1 MLNLFARARRFGAL
15 TAAIVIVFAA
25 TYAAPASA
33 DPDVLDPD
41 APVYIPGTQPLD
53 LEKLGTEELLL
64 QRDIAFITRR
74 TAGDTS
80 LSGEDAGR
88 ARAGAARQGDDVRGQ
103 GQQDKQGDSRSGPVT
118 FSAPWTGLG
127 PTPIVQVTRSGGGRG
142 GGGGGGGRRGG
153 AAEH

>member
-33 DPDVLDPD
+33 DPGVLDPD

-64 QRDIAFITRR
+64 QRDIAFITRNGVKAPQAIR
-74 TAGDTS
+74 HGK
-80 LSGEDAGR
+80 
-88 ARAGAARQGDDVRGQ
+88 ARQSFLVGADFR
-103 GQQDKQGDSRSGPVT
+103 SRN
-118 FSAPWTGLG
+118 
-127 PTPIVQVTRSGGGRG
+127 GGHSFDPFPASPGVEL
-142 GGGGGGGRRGG
+142 
-153 AAEH
+153 AA